1 MRAGPVNTRGFP
13 SLPVELL
20 LEVTSHLLRG
30 PIPSYT
36 ESVYRARYLA
46 HHDTLR
52 SLSQTCRSLRS
63 IFLPH
68 VWRRIEVCASKRLDD
83 RPESNRKASKRISKE
98 MATELVRQLEIVTI
112 RDPTLAQYVQVVN
125 VNLQTFCYDT
135 VLAELA
141 RCLTLFPNLRTLQ
154 LLGLAM
160 REGMI
165 ITHKVFKGLT
175 FPQIR
180 ILVVPSA
187 GYRVLRA
194 CPNVKDVTCI
204 GGCLPEFWKTLF
216 AHCPNVVSLGT
227 PGGTDCAQVINVIA
241 QQLPNLEKITFDM
254 PNQTLTPETISNLSA
269 FKRLHTVCFCFNK
282 KYHLKPHN
290 TDWYKADLMRKRRAV
305 MAAFQNIPQ
314 RDGIQKRLIV
324 KKHKHRSEVY
334 MFDATLY

>member
-1 MRAGPVNTRGFP
+1 MPPRTRSNRNEHLANERLMRAGPVNTRGFP

-20 LEVTSHLLRG
+20 LEVTSHLLRV

-125 VNLQTFCYDT
+125 VILQSYCYDT

-141 RCLTLFPNLRTLQ
+141 RSPGVWRFS
-154 LLGLAM
+154 
-160 REGMI
+160 
-165 ITHKVFKGLT
+165 LT
-175 FPQIR
+175 FTLSKP
-180 ILVVPSA
+180 LGS
-187 GYRVLRA
+187 
-194 CPNVKDVTCI
+194 
-204 GGCLPEFWKTLF
+204 GCT
-216 AHCPNVVSLGT
+216 G
-227 PGGTDCAQVINVIA
+227 
-241 QQLPNLEKITFDM
+241 
-254 PNQTLTPETISNLSA
+254 
-269 FKRLHTVCFCFNK
+269 
-282 KYHLKPHN
+282 
-290 TDWYKADLMRKRRAV
+290 RK
-305 MAAFQNIPQ
+305 
-314 RDGIQKRLIV
+314 
-324 KKHKHRSEVY
+324 
-334 MFDATLY
+334 